1 MEYEDSLRN
10 HFLIAMPS
18 LADDNF
24 FHTVTYICEHNPDGA
39 MGIVINR
46 STEMTLGEL
55 LTQLGIEITDKEVIA
70 APVYQGGPVT
80 PEQGFI
86 LHEPLGDWEA
96 TLAVGDDIGLTV
108 SKDILEAIA
117 HGEGPQH
124 YMVALGYAG
133 WGEGQLEQE
142 MLQNAWLSG
151 PADSGILFEAE
162 LDQRWSRAAS
172 LLGVDLGLLSNET
185 GHA

>member
-1 MEYEDSLRN
+1 MEYEDTLRN

-24 FHTVTYICEHNPDGA
+24 FHTVTYICEHNREGA

-46 STEMTLGEL
+46 TLELKMGEL
-55 LTQLGIEITDKEVIA
+55 LSQLDIETTDPNLSQG
-70 APVYQGGPVT
+70 PVYQGGPVT

-86 LHEPLGDWEA
+86 LHQPLGDWEA

-108 SKDILEAIA
+108 SRDILEAIA
-117 HGEGPQH
+117 RGDGPRR
-124 YMVALGYAG
+124 YLVALGYAG
-133 WGEGQLEQE
+133 WGGGQLEQE
-142 MLQNAWLSG
+142 ILQNSWLSG
-151 PADSGILFEAE
+151 PADSEILFEAE
-162 LDQRWSRAAS
+162 QGERWSKAAS
-172 LLGVDLGLLSNET
+172 LLGIDLGLLSSES